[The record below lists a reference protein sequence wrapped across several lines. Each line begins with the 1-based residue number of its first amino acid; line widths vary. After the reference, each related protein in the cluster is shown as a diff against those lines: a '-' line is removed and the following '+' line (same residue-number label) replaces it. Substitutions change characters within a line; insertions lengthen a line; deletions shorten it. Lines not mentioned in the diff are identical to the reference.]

1 MEDLDRLRTDCE
13 LAAKFWGRTF
23 SALGAVT
30 YREKGVAALGD
41 LWVLLLRQ
49 HQSEFYE
56 QGLRKLGIDDGEPP
70 AIKAAKY
77 HYFTNMIGGL
87 TMDYIEES
95 PKKVWIRYTAP
106 MWTYPG
112 TTMLAIPGSLR
123 RRIFTAWHPRNGKL
137 MRCPRLGWVSTKFIM
152 EGEPYDEGY
161 FQEYDRELLPGE
173 EYRFEVVHRTPEFN
187 SAKAPQ
193 LDAKIWPEARML
205 KARRNW
211 SREYVRTTIDCLFQ
225 LFGEQITYFIFRQAM
240 RGLAIQY
247 TQELKQDTQ
256 VAGAD
261 SDAIAKFIVTLLRA
275 CNQQFELDRGGA
287 KTRIKLYS
295 FLPFPGHASEEL
307 RSAMFE
313 FPVMAARLL
322 NGRVSVIRQA
332 KPEYET
338 WEIDDAGK
346 WLW

>member
-1 MEDLDRLRTDCE
+1 MEDLDRLRADCE

-23 SALGAVT
+23 SALGAIV
-30 YREKGVAALGD
+30 YREKGDVALGD

-56 QGLRKLGIDDGEPP
+56 QGLRKLGIGDGEPP

-87 TMDYIEES
+87 TMDYVEET

-137 MRCPRLGWVSTKFIM
+137 MGRPRLGWVSTKFIM
-152 EGEPYDEGY
+152 EAEPCDEGY
-161 FQEYDRELLPGE
+161 FQEYERDLAPGE
-173 EYRFEVVHRTPEFN
+173 EYRFEVVHHTPEFN
-187 SAKAPQ
+187 PAVAPQ
-193 LDAKIWPEARML
+193 LDAKVWPEARML

-211 SREYVRTTIDCLFQ
+211 SREYVRTTVDCLFH
-225 LFGEQITYFIFRQAM
+225 LFGEQITYFMFRQAM

-247 TQELKQDTQ
+247 THELKQDAQ
-256 VAGAD
+256 VPGAD
-261 SDAIAKFIVTLLRA
+261 VNAVATFIVTLLRA
-275 CNQQFELDRGGA
+275 CNQEFEIGKMGEKA
-287 KTRIKLYS
+287 RIHLHS
-295 FLPFPGHASEEL
+295 FLPFPGRASEEL

-313 FPVMAARLL
+313 FPVMVARLL
-322 NGRVSVIRQA
+322 NGRVAVSRQA
-332 KPEYET
+332 EATSEI
-338 WEIDDAGK
+338 WEIEDTGK